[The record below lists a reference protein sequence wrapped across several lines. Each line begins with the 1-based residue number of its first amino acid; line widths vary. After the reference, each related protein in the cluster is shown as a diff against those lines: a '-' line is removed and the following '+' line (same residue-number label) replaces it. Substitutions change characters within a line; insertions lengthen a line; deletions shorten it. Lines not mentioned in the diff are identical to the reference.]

1 MAVLVIDVG
10 GTHIKLLVQGQPTP
24 IKIDSGPTLTARQM
38 TADVVKATT
47 EAKWKFN
54 EISIGY
60 PGPVVHSKPL
70 TEPHNLAPG
79 WVGFDY
85 SGALGRPVRMINDA
99 AMQALGSYRSGRMLF
114 LGLGT
119 GLGSAL
125 VVEGI
130 VQPMELAHLPYK
142 HGMTYE
148 DYVGLRGLERLG
160 KKKWRRKALDVIELL
175 SRALVVDYV
184 VVGGGNA
191 KLLKD
196 LPRGVELGA
205 NDNAFLGGFK
215 LWDSRQGT
223 LTDETIPVGET
234 G

>member
-1 MAVLVIDVG
+1 MSVLVIDVG
-10 GTHIKLLVQGQPTP
+10 GTHIKLLAQGHPTP
-24 IKIDSGPTLTARQM
+24 IKFVSGPTM
-38 TADVVKATT
+38 TAKLMADEVVKATV
-47 EAKWKFN
+47 EAKWKFD

-60 PGPVVHSKPL
+60 PGPVVHSAPL
-70 TEPHNLAPG
+70 AEPHNLAPG
-79 WVGFDY
+79 WVNFDY

-99 AMQALGSYRSGRMLF
+99 AMQALGSYHGGRMLF

-142 HGMTYE
+142 NGQTYE

-160 KKKWRRKALDVIELL
+160 KKKWRRKALDVIDRL
-175 SRALVVDYV
+175 SAALVVDYV

-215 LWDSRQGT
+215 LWESRQGA
-223 LTDETIPVGET
+223 LTDQEVPVGET
-234 G
+234 A